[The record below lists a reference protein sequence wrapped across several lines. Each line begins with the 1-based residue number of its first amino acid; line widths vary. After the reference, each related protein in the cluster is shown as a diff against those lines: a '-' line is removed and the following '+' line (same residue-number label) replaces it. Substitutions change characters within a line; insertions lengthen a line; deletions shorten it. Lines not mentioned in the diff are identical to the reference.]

1 MLTPWKQRLCLRPRS
16 RFDFWLHFSL
26 GGGLQASHSTSL
38 TSVSTSV
45 KWGQFLLV
53 YLLQELKESMAV
65 GHSGPCWLVEN
76 SQYIVVP
83 LIFF

>member
-1 MLTPWKQRLCLRPRS
+1 MALLFTRWGTSGKS
-16 RFDFWLHFSL
+16 
-26 GGGLQASHSTSL
+26 SHLSDLSF
-38 TSVSTSV
+38 TSV

-76 SQYIVVP
+76 SVYSSSFN
-83 LIFF
+83 IFFN